1 VKTPSFDST
10 TLRLKFSNRLNYFLR
25 VLLVQISKLDWFK
38 RILQIEV
45 ASFGFVLH
53 GTYYSTHNA
62 GLFSIISTVASDCS
76 KFHIKPKKISLR
88 FCGHYYKNNFFG
100 DPWRRLFDEPNEK
113 ISYVTASR
121 LSPEIHDW
129 WNKEYENLNL
139 DQTVSFS
146 KRYLQPSPETS
157 NTLDFL
163 CEKYGIET
171 DETLTV
177 HFRGTDK
184 STEIAPVEIQDYVF
198 KVREKLQEFSE
209 LGVLILTDDSKAL
222 KMFSDAFPKSKS
234 LVDELPTSD
243 GALGAH
249 QTMKSNRSKDA
260 IFYFASVLI
269 ASRSRILITHTG
281 NGGLW
286 ERILRE
292 TDDGFIQMR

>member
-1 VKTPSFDST
+1 MKLSLFDKTL
-10 TLRLKFSNRLNYFLR
+10 LRIKVSNRLNRILR
-25 VLLVQISKLDWFK
+25 FMLFQIGKLDWLK
-38 RILQIEV
+38 AKLQIEV
-45 ASFGFVLH
+45 TQFGFILL

-62 GLFSIISTVASDCS
+62 GLLSIVSTVASDCS
-76 KFHIKPKKISLR
+76 SFQIQPKRISLK

-129 WNKEYENLNL
+129 WNKDYENLNL

-146 KRYLQPSPETS
+146 KKYLQPSPETS
-157 NTLDFL
+157 NDLDFL

-184 STEIAPVEIQDYVF
+184 NTEIAPVEIQDYVF

-292 TDDGFIQMR
+292 TGDGFIQMR